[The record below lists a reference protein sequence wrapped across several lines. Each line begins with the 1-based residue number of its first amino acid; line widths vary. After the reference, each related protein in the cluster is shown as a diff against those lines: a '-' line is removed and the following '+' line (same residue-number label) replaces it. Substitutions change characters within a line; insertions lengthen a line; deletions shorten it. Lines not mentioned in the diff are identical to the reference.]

1 MPLKTASGLIP
12 KGTVRRAV
20 PSTHMITFKTHV
32 ILVVILV
39 SSNTVDDD
47 LSVVS
52 LAYTLH

>member
-39 SSNTVDDD
+39 SSNTVDDG